1 MNFKSTILAAALL
14 ISSAVASANTAIVLT
29 PSPTIT
35 NSYSGTFAGDAA
47 TNVFDLDLTHFASA
61 TNFVGQVSA
70 NFTGGAG
77 YDVTGVSLD
86 GHNFFPLLNLTVG
99 NNGVD
104 YWQLMLPTL
113 SNTVHHI
120 TVLGT
125 PLANT
130 QGFIGSLSLK
140 VTPVPEPE
148 TYAMLIAGLG
158 LVGFMAR
165 RRKA

>member
-14 ISSAVASANTAIVLT
+14 VASAVASANTAIVLNPT
-29 PSPTIT
+29 PTPHT
-35 NSYSGTFAGDAA
+35 YSGTFAGYA
-47 TNVFDLDLTHFASA
+47 TTNTFDLDLTHFANTS
-61 TNFVGQVSA
+61 NFVGQVSA

-86 GHNFFPLLNLTVG
+86 GHNFVPLLNVNFG
-99 NNGVD
+99 NSGVD
-104 YWQLMLPTL
+104 YWQLLMPVL

-120 TVLGT
+120 TVTGT
-125 PLANT
+125 PLVNT
-130 QGFIGSLSLK
+130 QGFVGSLSLSA
-140 VTPVPEPE
+140 TPVPEPE
-148 TYAMLIAGLG
+148 TYAMMIAGLG

>member
-14 ISSAVASANTAIVLT
+14 VASAVASANTAIVLN
-29 PSPTIT
+29 PAAAP
-35 NSYSGTFAGDAA
+35 NSYSGTFAGYA
-47 TNVFDLDLTHFASA
+47 TSNTFDLDLTHFAS
-61 TNFVGQVSA
+61 TSNFVGQVSA

-86 GHNFFPLLNLTVG
+86 GHSFFPVLNLTFG

-104 YWQLMLPTL
+104 YWQLLMPTL
-113 SNTVHHI
+113 TNTLHHI
-120 TVLGT
+120 TVTGT
-125 PLANT
+125 PLVNT
-130 QGFIGSLSLK
+130 QGFVGSLSL
-140 VTPVPEPE
+140 VATPVPEPE
-148 TYAMLIAGLG
+148 TYAMMIAGLG

>member
-14 ISSAVASANTAIVLT
+14 VSSAVASANTAIALT

-35 NSYSGTFAGDAA
+35 NSYSGTFAGYAT

-61 TNFVGQVSA
+61 SNLVAQVSA

-77 YDVTGVSLD
+77 YDVTGVTLD
-86 GHNFFPLLNLTVG
+86 GLSFAPITNVTFG
-99 NNGVD
+99 NNGFD
-104 YWQLMLPTL
+104 YWLLQLPVL
-113 SNTVHHI
+113 SNTLHHI
-120 TVLGT
+120 TVTGT
-125 PLANT
+125 PLVNT
-130 QGFIGSLSLK
+130 QGFVGSLSLN

>member
-14 ISSAVASANTAIVLT
+14 VSSAVASANTAIVLT
-29 PSPTIT
+29 PSATIT
-35 NSYSGTFAGDAA
+35 NSYSGTFAGYAS
-47 TNVFDLDLTHFASA
+47 TNVFDLDLTHFSSAS
-61 TNFVGQVSA
+61 NFVGQVSA

-86 GHNFFPLLNLTVG
+86 GTSFIPLLNLTIG
-99 NNGVD
+99 NNGAD
-104 YWQLMLPTL
+104 YWQLLLPTL
-113 SNTVHHI
+113 SNTIHHI
-120 TVLGT
+120 TVTGT
-125 PLANT
+125 PLVNT
-130 QGFIGSLSLK
+130 QGFVGSLSLN